1 MKLGEVLQCSGEG
14 PYQGTGPSL
23 LKVLSPFSLKNLLD
37 YTLFKQNKMDV
48 TLHWYADTKI
58 ITYGWASRI

>member
-23 LKVLSPFSLKNLLD
+23 LKVLSSFSIKNLLD
-37 YTLFKQNKMDV
+37 YTLFKQSKMDM
-48 TLHWYADTKI
+48 TLGCRNKDHKLRV
-58 ITYGWASRI
+58 GFKNFS

>member
-1 MKLGEVLQCSGEG
+1 MAKFYSVLGKA